1 MMIALPKDA
10 VKWLAIPV
18 LAASLSGAQPPAAQ
32 TQPAPTPKVSVVAM
46 KSGGS
51 YLGVGVKEIDSDH
64 ARALNLREEYGVE
77 VTKIE
82 PDSPADKAG
91 LKEGDVVLEY
101 NGQRVEGIEQFVRLV
116 RETPAGRNV
125 KMTLHRGGSSLVVSA
140 TTALR
145 KSTAFQ
151 FSPED
156 FQHIPKIASLPDM
169 PRAFMSWRSSIL
181 GVEAE
186 SLESQLA
193 EFFGVKQGVLV
204 RSVLKDSA
212 AEKAGLKAGDVI
224 TKVEDNK
231 VATPREVSSAV
242 RSLKAAK
249 KAIPLTIIRER
260 REMTLTVN
268 LEDDRSLWDFQLWT
282 GNRQAI

>member
-1 MMIALPKDA
+1 
-10 VKWLAIPV
+10 
-18 LAASLSGAQPPAAQ
+18 
-32 TQPAPTPKVSVVAM
+32 M

-51 YLGVGVKEIDSDH
+51 YLGVGVKEIDAER
-64 ARALNLREEYGVE
+64 ARALSLREEYGVE
-77 VTKIE
+77 VTQIE
-82 PDSPADKAG
+82 PESPADKAG
-91 LKEGDVVLEY
+91 IRKGDVVLEY

-116 RETPAGRNV
+116 RETPVGRNV
-125 KMTLHRGGSSLVVSA
+125 KMTVHRAGSSLVVGA
-140 TTALR
+140 TTAQR
-145 KSTAFQ
+145 KSPAFH
-151 FSPED
+151 FSTDDLHPV
-156 FQHIPKIASLPDM
+156 PKIAPFPDM

-224 TKVEDNK
+224 TKVEDTR
-231 VATPREVSSAV
+231 VGTPREVSSAI

-249 KAIPLTIIRER
+249 KAIPVTIIRER

-268 LEDDRSLWDFQLWT
+268 LEDDRSLWDFHLWT